1 MDLNQLRSFSCIA
14 REGSLAR
21 ASALLFL
28 SPPAVSAQIKALET
42 ELQLKLFDRSAK
54 GMVLTSAGTALL
66 LEANKALDAASNVS
80 AKAKNFRN
88 ESIMGEFQLGTI
100 SDPVMLRLGE
110 FLTILV
116 GQYPGLKPSLCQGI
130 SGDIISRVVDK
141 KIQAGYIFGEA
152 NHDHI
157 SSIKIAPIVLRV
169 VAPVKWK
176 EQLIEASWED
186 IVTFPW
192 ISTPENC
199 SFRSIASKMFAR
211 HNVTPRVV
219 IEADQERLLGDLVA
233 QGIGLSLLREDIA
246 VAAEAEGKIA
256 IWSSGMEIDHLYFI
270 YRDTEGESPLMQ
282 AIIPIIHQVWQIP
295 PDPRMALFNP
305 AESMSSTP

>member
-80 AKAKNFRN
+80 VKAKNFRN
-88 ESIMGEFQLGTI
+88 DRIMGEFQLGTI
-100 SDPVMLRLGE
+100 SDPIMLRLGE

-116 GQYPGLKPSLCQGI
+116 SRYPGLKPSLCQGI
-130 SGDIISRVVDK
+130 SGEIINRVVAG
-141 KIQAGYIFGEA
+141 KIQAGYIIGDA
-152 NHDHI
+152 GHDHI
-157 SSIKIAPIVLRV
+157 ASIKIAPISLRV
-169 VAPVKWK
+169 VAPIKWK
-176 EQLIEASWED
+176 DQLIDASWED

-211 HNVTPRVV
+211 HNVTPRIV
-219 IEADQERLLGDLVA
+219 IEADQEQLLGDLVA

-246 VAAEAEGKIA
+246 IAAEAEGKIA
-256 IWSSGMEIDHLYFI
+256 VWSPGMEMDHLYFI
-270 YRDTEGESPLMQ
+270 YRDTEEKSPLMQ
-282 AIIPIIHQVWQIP
+282 AIIPIIHQIWQIP
-295 PDPRMALFNP
+295 PDPQIARFNL
-305 AESMSSTP
+305 AVSMP